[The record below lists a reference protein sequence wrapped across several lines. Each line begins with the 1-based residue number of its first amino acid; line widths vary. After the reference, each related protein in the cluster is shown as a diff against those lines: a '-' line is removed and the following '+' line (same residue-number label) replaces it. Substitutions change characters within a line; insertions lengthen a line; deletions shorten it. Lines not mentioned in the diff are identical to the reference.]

1 MYNQFV
7 KNMDWFLEL
16 NKGSNGKN
24 YRYEMVKRLEPLKDI
39 NRFKALRYQDS
50 EYYNELLNLIWSIGN
65 NIDRYPSFK
74 SLSWELW
81 GYGFDGEKHISNSK
95 DIEEQLK
102 IIDLLLSTQYWH

>member
-39 NRFKALRYQDS
+39 NRFKALRHQDV
-50 EYYNELLNLIWSIGN
+50 EHYNELLNLIWSIGN
-65 NIDRYPSFK
+65 NIDKYSSFK

>member
-39 NRFKALRYQDS
+39 NCFKALRYQDS
-50 EYYNELLNLIWSIGN
+50 EYYNELLNLIWSIGD